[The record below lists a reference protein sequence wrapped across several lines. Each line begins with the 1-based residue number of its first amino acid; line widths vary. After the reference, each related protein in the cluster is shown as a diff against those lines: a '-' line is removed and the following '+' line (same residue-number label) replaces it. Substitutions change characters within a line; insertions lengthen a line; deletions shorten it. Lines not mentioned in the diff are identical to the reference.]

1 MSICVIGE
9 RMIGTIKA
17 IFLGIVQGS
26 TEFLPVSS
34 SGHLVLFQN
43 LLGLKEP
50 ELLLDISLHV
60 GTLLA
65 VCLYFHSDLGKMIK
79 ESWSFAGN
87 LLRGRKSVRQIAETP
102 HASLTLWVIVG
113 TIPTALIGISFRST
127 LESLFDS
134 VTVVGAMLLCTGAIL
149 AVSRFIS
156 KNRDGRFNIGLFAA
170 LAVGLAQGFAIIPG
184 ISRSGATIVCGMACG
199 LNRDVAA
206 RFSFL
211 LSIPAIAGALVLQ
224 LGSEVR
230 HEIAFLP
237 LLAGLI
243 AATLVGLAALK
254 VLMGMVTRGNL
265 FWFAPY
271 CWSLGLLMLL
281 L

>member
-1 MSICVIGE
+1 
-9 RMIGTIKA
+9 MISTIKA

-50 ELLLDISLHV
+50 ELLLDISLHL

-65 VCLYFHSDLGKMIK
+65 VCLYFHSDLTKMIK
-79 ESWSFAGN
+79 ESWTFAVE
-87 LLRGRKSVRQIAETP
+87 LLKGRKSFSRIAETP
-102 HASLTLWVIVG
+102 YASFTLWVIVG

-127 LESLFDS
+127 LEGLFDS
-134 VTVVGAMLLCTGAIL
+134 VPVVGIMLLCTGAIL
-149 AVSRFIS
+149 AISGFIS
-156 KNRDGRFNIGLFAA
+156 KNRDGRLNIGLFAA

-199 LNRDVAA
+199 LKRDVAA

-211 LSIPAIAGALVLQ
+211 LSIPAILGALVLQ
-224 LGSEVR
+224 LSSEAR

-254 VLMGMVTRGNL
+254 VLMGMVTKGNL

-271 CWSLGLLMLL
+271 CWGLGLLMLFL
-281 L
+281 